1 MIVESTAIS
10 CAKIGAMAVLCG
22 LITSTFGPNIGLTEF
37 FGCFVGTWVY
47 YSRAKSLDITHP
59 VAAIT
64 AFVLN
69 VFGTLLSVQGGYSMV
84 TANTD
89 IAVPQ
94 AALGM
99 CSFLLAFLLQA
110 VLSRLLKILDQ
121 INWPWGKGNENNT

>member
-1 MIVESTAIS
+1 MIVESTAVS
-10 CAKIGAMAVLCG
+10 CAKVGAMAILCG
-22 LITSTFGPNIGLTEF
+22 FVSSVFGPNIGLVEF

-47 YSRAKSLDITHP
+47 YSRSKSLDPTHP
-59 VAAIT
+59 VAAIG
-64 AFVLN
+64 AFIFN
-69 VFGTLLSVQGGYSMV
+69 VFGTLLSVQGLYSIT

-110 VLSRLLKILDQ
+110 VLSRGLKIVEQ
-121 INWPWGKGNENNT
+121 INWPWSKAE